1 MSCRRPL
8 GSSGHPHPTPEQHK
22 PNTWSANQSEGDKQR
37 VGVSQ
42 GFWELLKSLGSTHPP
57 LMPCASPPRLCA
69 VFENSSKIVIVMEYA
84 SKGDLYDYISERQ
97 RLSEQEAR
105 HFFRQVVSAVY
116 YCHKV
121 RGGRVPAGGGLSG
134 QGSSPGLGTAASEVL
149 ELWQGCS
156 ARGWGVGAARPP
168 FLGSGV
174 NPAPYLQGVE
184 ALGKC
189 PSSVLGRLSLAER
202 LLCRRAD

>member
-121 RGGRVPAGGGLSG
+121 RGGRVPAGGIIGAGQLPRARHRCVRGAGAVAGMLCAGLG
-134 QGSSPGLGTAASEVL
+134 GGSSS
-149 ELWQGCS
+149 
-156 ARGWGVGAARPP
+156 
-168 FLGSGV
+168 
-174 NPAPYLQGVE
+174 PAV
-184 ALGKC
+184 LGKW
-189 PSSVLGRLSLAER
+189 G
-202 LLCRRAD
+202 